1 MTYYSYRE
9 YIELKNRKFIHKKD
23 YNWGHMKIDLN
34 LFVVFEA
41 IYCEGN
47 ITKAASALNLSQ
59 PAVSHS
65 LSKLRD
71 YFDDALFVRQGNE
84 MRPTPVANNVV
95 ADVREA
101 LQQLQVCLAQS
112 KQFEPQT
119 SRKNYTISLHGAL
132 EASYLPPLM
141 QKIKSE
147 APLVNIQSSRRVNR
161 NELEN
166 KLASGDID
174 LAIDTLLPV
183 SNNILH
189 TQIEKN
195 KLVVVARKDHPA
207 IKTAIDLPLYLAQDH
222 VLVSS
227 RSVGTSVE
235 DFELARL
242 GLQRKIGLRCQ
253 HTFSACSV
261 ISGNNMLLTT
271 TETTAKM
278 YAKLLNLVIYP
289 LPVDLP
295 EIDVHL
301 YWHNNLDLEPANKWL
316 RNKIIQTTSEI

>member
-1 MTYYSYRE
+1 
-9 YIELKNRKFIHKKD
+9 
-23 YNWGHMKIDLN
+23 MKVDLN

-47 ITKAASALNLSQ
+47 ITKAGSALNLSQ

-71 YFDDALFVRQGNE
+71 HFDDPLFVRQGNE
-84 MRPTPVANNVV
+84 MRPTAVANNVV

-101 LQQLQVCLAQS
+101 LHQLQVCLAQS
-112 KQFEPQT
+112 RQFEPSV
-119 SRKNYTISLHGAL
+119 SRKNFNISLHGAL

-141 QKIKSE
+141 QRITRE
-147 APLVNIQSSRRVNR
+147 APLINLQSSRRVNR

-183 SNNILH
+183 SDNILH
-189 TQIEKN
+189 TKLGQNE
-195 KLVVVARKDHPA
+195 LVVLARKNHPKA
-207 IKTAIDLPLYLAQDH
+207 KSTLDLEMYLAQDH

-227 RSVGTSVE
+227 RSVGPSIE
-235 DFELARL
+235 DFELGRL
-242 GLQRKIGLRCQ
+242 GLQRKVGLRCQ
-253 HTFSACSV
+253 HAFSACRV
-261 ISGNNMLLTT
+261 ITGNNMLLTLT
-271 TETTAKM
+271 KTTAMM
-278 YAKLLNLVIYP
+278 YAQLLNLVIFP

-295 EIDVHL
+295 DIDVHL
-301 YWHNNLDLEPANKWL
+301 YWHTNVDLDPANKWL
-316 RNKIIQTTSEI
+316 RNKIILSTSGI

>member
-1 MTYYSYRE
+1 
-9 YIELKNRKFIHKKD
+9 
-23 YNWGHMKIDLN
+23 MKVDLN

-65 LSKLRD
+65 LSKLRNH
-71 YFDDALFVRQGNE
+71 FDDPLFVRQGNA
-84 MRPTPVANNVV
+84 MRPSAVANNVI

-101 LQQLQVCLAQS
+101 LRQLQVCLAQS
-112 KQFEPQT
+112 KQFEPLS
-119 SRKNYTISLHGAL
+119 SRKNFIISLHGAL
-132 EASYLPPLM
+132 EAFYLPPLM
-141 QKIKSE
+141 QRINKE

-161 NELEN
+161 SELEN

-183 SNNILH
+183 SDNILH
-189 TQIEKN
+189 TQLEQN
-195 KLVVVARKDHPA
+195 KLVVLARKDHPG
-207 IKTAIDLPLYLAQDH
+207 IKSKLNLEIYLAQDH

-227 RSVGTSVE
+227 RSTGPSIE

-242 GLQRKIGLRCQ
+242 GLQRKIALRCQ

-261 ISGNNMLLTT
+261 VIGNNMLLTV

-278 YAKLLNLVIYP
+278 YAQLLDLVIYP

-295 EIDVHL
+295 DIDVHL
-301 YWHNNLDLEPANKWL
+301 YWHTNLDFEPANKWL
-316 RNKIIQTTSEI
+316 RNKIIQTTSGV

>member
-1 MTYYSYRE
+1 
-9 YIELKNRKFIHKKD
+9 
-23 YNWGHMKIDLN
+23 MKVDLN

-47 ITKAASALNLSQ
+47 ITKAGSALNLSQ

-71 YFDDALFVRQGNE
+71 HFDDPLFVRQGNV
-84 MRPTPVANNVV
+84 MRPTAVANNVV

-101 LQQLQVCLAQS
+101 LRQLQVCLAQS
-112 KQFEPQT
+112 KQFKPQT
-119 SRKNYTISLHGAL
+119 SRKKFTISLHGAL

-141 QKIKSE
+141 QRIDRE

-161 NELEN
+161 SELEN

-183 SNNILH
+183 SENILH
-189 TQIEKN
+189 TQLEKN
-195 KLVVVARKDHPA
+195 KLVVLARKDHPE
-207 IKTAIDLPLYLAQDH
+207 IKSTLGLDLYLAQDH

-227 RSVGTSVE
+227 RSVGPSVE

-253 HTFSACSV
+253 HTFSACRV
-261 ISGNNMLLTT
+261 ITGNNMLLTA

-278 YAKLLNLVIYP
+278 YAQLLNLVIYP
-289 LPVDLP
+289 LPVELP
-295 EIDVHL
+295 GIDVHL
-301 YWHNNLDLEPANKWL
+301 YWHTNVDFEPANKWL
-316 RNKIIQTTSEI
+316 RNKIIQTTSGI

>member
-1 MTYYSYRE
+1 
-9 YIELKNRKFIHKKD
+9 
-23 YNWGHMKIDLN
+23 MKVDLN

-71 YFDDALFVRQGNE
+71 HFDDPLFIRQGNE
-84 MRPTPVANNVV
+84 MRPTSVANNVV

-101 LQQLQVCLAQS
+101 LHQLQVCLAQS
-112 KQFEPQT
+112 RQFDPSV
-119 SRKNYTISLHGAL
+119 SRNNFNISLHGAL

-141 QKIKSE
+141 QKVKKE
-147 APLVNIQSSRRVNR
+147 APLINLQSSRRVNR
-161 NELEN
+161 SELEN

-174 LAIDTLLPV
+174 LAVDTLLPV
-183 SNNILH
+183 SENILH
-189 TQIEKN
+189 TQVGQSKF
-195 KLVVVARKDHPA
+195 VVLARKDHST
-207 IKTAIDLPLYLAQDH
+207 IKAKLTLEKYLAQDH

-227 RSVGTSVE
+227 RTTGPSVE

-253 HTFSACSV
+253 HGFSACRV
-261 ISGNNMLLTT
+261 VADNDMLLTL

-278 YAKLLNLVIYP
+278 YSDMFNLTIFP
-289 LPVDLP
+289 LPV
-295 EIDVHL
+295 EIHDIDMHL
-301 YWHNNLDLEPANKWL
+301 YWHTNVDFDPANKWL
-316 RNKIIQTTSEI
+316 RNQIILATAGV

>member
-1 MTYYSYRE
+1 
-9 YIELKNRKFIHKKD
+9 
-23 YNWGHMKIDLN
+23 MKVDLN

-65 LSKLRD
+65 LSKLRAH
-71 YFDDALFVRQGNE
+71 FDDPLFVRQGNE
-84 MRPTPVANNVV
+84 MRPSAVANNVV

-101 LQQLQVCLAQS
+101 LRQLQICLAQS
-112 KQFEPQT
+112 KQFEPLT
-119 SRKNYTISLHGAL
+119 SRKHFTISLHGSL

-141 QKIKSE
+141 QRVNKE

-161 NELEN
+161 SELEN

-174 LAIDTLLPV
+174 LAIDVLLPV
-183 SNNILH
+183 SENILH
-189 TQIEKN
+189 TQLEKN
-195 KLVVVARKDHPA
+195 KLVVVARKNHPE
-207 IKTAIDLPLYLAQDH
+207 INSTLDLDLYVAQDH

-235 DFELARL
+235 DFELGRL
-242 GLQRKIGLRCQ
+242 GIQRKVGLRCQ

-261 ISGNNMLLTT
+261 IAGNNMLLTV
-271 TETTAKM
+271 TENIAKM
-278 YAKLLNLVIYP
+278 YAQLFDLVIYP

-295 EIDVHL
+295 DIDVHL
-301 YWHNNLDLEPANKWL
+301 YWHTNLDFEPANKWL
-316 RNKIIQTTSEI
+316 RNKIVQTTPGV

>member
-1 MTYYSYRE
+1 
-9 YIELKNRKFIHKKD
+9 
-23 YNWGHMKIDLN
+23 MKVDLN
-34 LFVVFEA
+34 LFVIFEA

-71 YFDDALFVRQGNE
+71 HFDDPLFVRQGNE
-84 MRPTPVANNVV
+84 MRPTAVASNVV

-101 LQQLQVCLAQS
+101 LRQLHVCLAQS
-112 KQFEPQT
+112 KQFEPLT
-119 SRKNYTISLHGAL
+119 SRKNFTISLHGAL

-141 QKIKSE
+141 QRMNRE
-147 APLVNIQSSRRVNR
+147 APLVNMQSSRRVNR

-174 LAIDTLLPV
+174 LAIDMLLPV
-183 SNNILH
+183 SDTILH
-189 TQIEKN
+189 TQLEKN
-195 KLVVVARKDHPA
+195 KLVVLARKHHPK
-207 IKTAIDLPLYLAQDH
+207 IKSILDLDLYLAQDH

-253 HTFSACSV
+253 HTFSVCRV
-261 ISGNNMLLTT
+261 ITDNNMLLTT

-278 YAKLLNLVIYP
+278 YAQLLNLVIYP

-295 EIDVHL
+295 DIDVHL
-301 YWHNNLDLEPANKWL
+301 YWHSNLDFEPANKCA
-316 RNKIIQTTSEI
+316 RTNKIIQTTSGV

>member
-1 MTYYSYRE
+1 
-9 YIELKNRKFIHKKD
+9 LGWKN
-23 YNWGHMKIDLN
+23 NMKVDLN

-71 YFDDALFVRQGNE
+71 HFDDPLFVRQGNE
-84 MRPTPVANNVV
+84 MRPSAVANNVV

-101 LQQLQVCLAQS
+101 LRQLQICLAQS
-112 KQFEPQT
+112 KQFEPLT
-119 SRKNYTISLHGAL
+119 SRKNFTISLHGSL

-141 QKIKSE
+141 KKINKE

-161 NELEN
+161 TELEN

-174 LAIDTLLPV
+174 LAIDALLPV
-183 SNNILH
+183 SDNILH
-189 TQIEKN
+189 TQLEKS
-195 KLVVVARKDHPA
+195 KLVVVARKNHPK
-207 IKTAIDLPLYLAQDH
+207 IKSSLDLALYLAQDH
-222 VLVSS
+222 ILVSS

-235 DFELARL
+235 DFELGRL
-242 GLQRKIGLRCQ
+242 GLQRKVALRCQ
-253 HTFSACSV
+253 HTFSACTV
-261 ISGNNMLLTT
+261 ITDNNMLVTLT
-271 TETTAKM
+271 EKTAQM
-278 YAKLLNLVIYP
+278 YAKLFDLVIYP

-295 EIDVHL
+295 DIDVHL
-301 YWHNNLDLEPANKWL
+301 YWHTNLDFEPANKWL
-316 RNKIIQTTSEI
+316 RNKIIQTTSAV

>member
-1 MTYYSYRE
+1 
-9 YIELKNRKFIHKKD
+9 
-23 YNWGHMKIDLN
+23 MKVDLN

-71 YFDDALFVRQGNE
+71 HFDDPLFVRQGNE
-84 MRPTPVANNVV
+84 MRPTAVASNVI

-101 LQQLQVCLAQS
+101 LRQLHVCLAQS
-112 KQFEPQT
+112 KQFEPLT
-119 SRKNYTISLHGAL
+119 SRKNFTISLHGAL

-141 QKIKSE
+141 QRINRE

-174 LAIDTLLPV
+174 LAIDMLLPV
-183 SNNILH
+183 SDTILH
-189 TQIEKN
+189 TQLEKN
-195 KLVVVARKDHPA
+195 KLVVLARKNHPK
-207 IKTAIDLPLYLAQDH
+207 IKSILDLDLYLAQDH

-253 HTFSACSV
+253 HTFSACRV
-261 ISGNNMLLTT
+261 ITDNNMLLTT

-278 YAKLLNLVIYP
+278 YAQLLNLVIYP

-295 EIDVHL
+295 DIDVHL
-301 YWHNNLDLEPANKWL
+301 YWHSNLDFEPANKWL
-316 RNKIIQTTSEI
+316 RNKIIQTTSGV